1 MNIKQLIQDY
11 FTFSRNERRGITI
24 LLILIFLMAI
34 ANKTIFYFEKPAK
47 INPALFDS
55 ARYELGLLNDSLYQH
70 PSERKLFPPDPGSID
85 LSGQANPDLPELF
98 VFDPNRTSDA
108 DFHRLGLSVKQ
119 IATIR
124 NYQNKGGSFRSKDD
138 FFKMYGLTSQQKNDL
153 SDYIKIEKTE
163 PIRPRIEPNVEIAAF
178 ELNTADSTELESLPG
193 IGDKLSKRI
202 VKYRDLLGGF
212 YSVSQLKEVYGLN
225 EQTLQ
230 LISSRLT
237 IDPAKIRKIDWNF
250 ADANELYR
258 HPYLRNNLSK
268 QIIKY
273 RSKNGSISNLEV
285 LRDSMI
291 LNIDEYKRLK
301 PYF

>member
-11 FTFSRNERRGITI
+11 FTFSRNERRGITL

-55 ARYELGLLNDSLYQH
+55 ARYELGLLNDSLNQH
-70 PSERKLFPPDPGSID
+70 PSERKLFPPDPNPID
-85 LSGQANPDLPELF
+85 LSGQANIDLPELF
-98 VFDPNRTSDA
+98 VFDPNKTSDA

-124 NYQNKGGSFRSKDD
+124 NYQNKGGSFRSKED
-138 FFKMYGLTSQQKNDL
+138 FFKMYGLTNQQKNDL
-153 SDYIKIEKTE
+153 SAYIKFEQAETFHPKIDPK
-163 PIRPRIEPNVEIAAF
+163 VEIATF
-178 ELNTADSTELESLPG
+178 ELNTADSTDLELLPG

-212 YSVSQLKEVYGLN
+212 YSISQLKEVYGLN
-225 EQTLQ
+225 EQIIRLN
-230 LISSRLT
+230 SASLT
-237 IDPAKIRKIDWNF
+237 IDPAKIKKIDWNF
-250 ADANELYR
+250 ANANELSR
-258 HPYLRNNLSK
+258 HPYLRNNLSR
-268 QIIKY
+268 QIIQY
-273 RSKNGSISNLEV
+273 RSKNGSISNLEI

-291 LNIDEYKRLK
+291 LNIDEYNRLK